1 MNPYVGADQGL
12 LTAEELLYIEQKVVE
27 TFRFVLA
34 ARSIFPVINIGQSGG
49 AQAYRFYTEND
60 PSSAQIS
67 MTGKGQSDDHP
78 TKTHHDVVV
87 PVIHKEFFLNWRDIA
102 SSRRQGASVL
112 DDSIRTATR
121 MVAESEDRL
130 LISGE
135 YTGWAALG
143 IEGLFGATGRT
154 NNASAG
160 GNWPVGSFADVNV
173 ARAAL
178 QASGY
183 VGLEPV
189 LIGPPALV
197 KCLDG
202 LIANTGIT
210 YRQALLGNKLLSGI
224 VESSNAFAQDGGV
237 DSVAL
242 VVPGQGNFYAVQ
254 DLPLMVRLWEDKT
267 GNVYGTVRETITPII
282 ARPAAIAEINTI
294 TCAP

>member
-1 MNPYVGADQGL
+1 
-12 LTAEELLYIEQKVVE
+12 
-27 TFRFVLA
+27 
-34 ARSIFPVINIGQSGG
+34 
-49 AQAYRFYTEND
+49 
-60 PSSAQIS
+60 
-67 MTGKGQSDDHP
+67 
-78 TKTHHDVVV
+78 
-87 PVIHKEFFLNWRDIA
+87 
-102 SSRRQGASVL
+102 
-112 DDSIRTATR
+112 

-160 GNWPVGSFADVNV
+160 NWPANAVTDVNV

-178 QASGY
+178 QASGF

-210 YRQALLGNKLLSGI
+210 YRQALLGNGLLSGI
-224 VESSNAFAQDGGV
+224 IESSNAFAQDGGV
-237 DSVAL
+237 DSVVL
-242 VVPGQGNFYAVQ
+242 VIPGQGNFYAVQ
-254 DLPLMVRLWEDKT
+254 DLPLTTRLWEDKT
-267 GNVYGTVRETITPII
+267 GNVYGTIRETITPII
-282 ARPAAIAEINTI
+282 ARPAAIAEINTVV
-294 TCAP
+294 CA

>member
-1 MNPYVGADQGL
+1 MKTNPFAPDGL
-12 LTAEELLYIEQKVVE
+12 TTAEEMLYIEQKVVE

-34 ARSIFPVINIGQSGG
+34 ARTIFPVINIGQQGG
-49 AQAYRFYTEND
+49 ARTYRYYTESD
-60 PSSAQIS
+60 PSGAQIS
-67 MTGKGQSDDHP
+67 ETGKAEGEDVP
-78 TKTHHDVVV
+78 FKTANDVLI

-102 SSRRQGASVL
+102 TSRRQGPSLL

-160 GNWPVGSFADVNV
+160 NWPANAVTDVNV

-178 QASGY
+178 QASGF

-210 YRQALLGNKLLSGI
+210 YRQALLGNGLLSGI
-224 VESSNAFAQDGGV
+224 IESSNAFAQDGGV
-237 DSVAL
+237 DSVVL
-242 VVPGQGNFYAVQ
+242 VIPGQGNFYAVQ
-254 DLPLMVRLWEDKT
+254 DLPLMTKLWEDKS
-267 GNVYGTVRETITPII
+267 GNVYGTIRETITPII
-282 ARPAAIAEINTI
+282 ARPASIAEVNTI
-294 TCAP
+294 VCA